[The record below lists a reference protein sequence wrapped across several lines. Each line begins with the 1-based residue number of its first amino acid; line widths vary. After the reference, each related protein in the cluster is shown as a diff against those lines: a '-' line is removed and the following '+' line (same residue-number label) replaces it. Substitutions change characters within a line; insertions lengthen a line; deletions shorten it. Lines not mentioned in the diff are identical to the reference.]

1 MLCNSM
7 ENMDDM
13 DIDLL
18 NLSLSPKTRP
28 HFILLIYCCCSRP
41 VMLIIETNTEF
52 NVYCECL
59 RSAFCADELENLTNT
74 SPTVPRPQIL

>member
-18 NLSLSPKTRP
+18 NLSLSQNKASFHPA
-28 HFILLIYCCCSRP
+28 HLLLLFPPSDVDNWNQYRI
-41 VMLIIETNTEF
+41 
-52 NVYCECL
+52 
-59 RSAFCADELENLTNT
+59 
-74 SPTVPRPQIL
+74 